1 MSEVNQPTYSEEV
14 QALVDGEV
22 IIYPTEAVW
31 GIGCDPSNEAAVNK
45 LLKLKQRPV
54 EKGVIL
60 IAKDYSQ
67 VLPYVADD
75 RIPMDKRADIFSR
88 WPGPVTWLLPAS
100 DNAPKWITGGSELIA
115 VRVTTHPTVRRICEE
130 FKGPIV
136 STSANIT
143 GQPTPSTVTELKQI
157 FKDGVKSYVD
167 ETLGKT
173 SQPSTI
179 INGMT
184 GQVIRN

>member
-1 MSEVNQPTYSEEV
+1 MSDVNPTTFSEEV
-14 QALVDGEV
+14 QALIDGEV

-45 LLKLKQRPV
+45 LLELKQRPV

-60 IAKDYSQ
+60 IAKDYGQ

-100 DNAPKWITGGSELIA
+100 PTAPHWITGGSELIA
-115 VRVTTHPTVRRICEE
+115 VRVTTHPIVRRICNE
-130 FKGPIV
+130 FNGPIV

-143 GQPTPSTVTELKQI
+143 GQPTPTSLAELKQI
-157 FKDGVKSYVD
+157 FKGGVAAYVD
-167 ETLGKT
+167 EALGNT